1 VVGGGA
7 HAAAVGKLAHLHG
20 LTSVCESDWDVQW
33 FVGLSGDVRTFNMVM
48 RALTDIKRW
57 DEAMEVMGEM
67 RACGLTPDV
76 DSISSLFVN
85 DRFPL

>member
-1 VVGGGA
+1 
-7 HAAAVGKLAHLHG
+7 
-20 LTSVCESDWDVQW
+20 
-33 FVGLSGDVRTFNMVM
+33 MVM

-67 RACGLTPDV
+67 RACGLQPDA
-76 DSISSLFVN
+76 DSISSLFVS

>member
-1 VVGGGA
+1 
-7 HAAAVGKLAHLHG
+7 
-20 LTSVCESDWDVQW
+20 
-33 FVGLSGDVRTFNMVM
+33 MVM